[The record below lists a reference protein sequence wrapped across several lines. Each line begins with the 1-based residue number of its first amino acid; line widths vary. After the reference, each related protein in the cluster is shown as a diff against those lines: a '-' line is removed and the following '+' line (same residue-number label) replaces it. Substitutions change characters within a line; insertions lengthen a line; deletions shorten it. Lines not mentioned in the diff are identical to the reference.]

1 MKSLQKILVP
11 NLHNF
16 VSGTTVPSTITKKI
30 LNCYYAEKAIW
41 NFCTEHFLDWSKNLS
56 DTVQEIAFPKPVK
69 SQKNVFNLKYTF
81 YLIKRKERHRSS
93 KIEDIA
99 KLNLQY
105 KKN

>member
-1 MKSLQKILVP
+1 MLLC
-11 NLHNF
+11 
-16 VSGTTVPSTITKKI
+16 GKKQYGI
-30 LNCYYAEKAIW
+30 
-41 NFCTEHFLDWSKNLS
+41 FCTEHFLDRSKNLS

-81 YLIKRKERHRSS
+81 YLIKPKERHRSS